1 MPALLVVALLVV
13 PVVELY
19 VLIQVGQA
27 IGALPTVA
35 LLVVVSVLGA
45 ALLRREGARSWRA
58 FRDATAGGRVPAR
71 EVADGALVLLAGA
84 LLLTPGFATDVVGLL
99 LLVPPVR
106 AVLRRLLTAYA
117 GRRLLGAGLAD
128 RRPVGGGPAR
138 SGRVVE
144 GHLADDPGGTSP

>member
-106 AVLRRLLTAYA
+106 AVLRRPAYA

-128 RRPVGGGPAR
+128 GRPAGGGPAR